1 MSFFESK
8 SFYLVT
14 SLVLFSRLSAA
25 CLHNEFECDEGSC
38 IEIKYLC
45 DKEVDCPN
53 REDELGCP
61 KCPKGQFL
69 CLSTNKTCILDQ
81 YVCDSHP
88 DCKDESDEEYCD
100 HSEAVLLMPTITLIQ
115 PIVLHLIYYRKSL
128 FQGI

>member
-1 MSFFESK
+1 
-8 SFYLVT
+8 
-14 SLVLFSRLSAA
+14 
-25 CLHNEFECDEGSC
+25 
-38 IEIKYLC
+38 
-45 DKEVDCPN
+45 VDCPN

-88 DCKDESDEEYCD
+88 DCKDESDEEDCD
-100 HSEAVLLMPTITLIQ
+100 HSEVVLLMPTITLIQ

-128 FQGI
+128 FQGIWLNWLSEESNIINWLLLTRQVLQEFLFSKSNTLKVLYSVNLMNNN